1 MASEW
6 ALNACFPPSDFRF
19 TPSVASLVSAFNV
32 GTSKVQILNTRQN
45 QPNPFREET
54 VIGFYLPEVAEATL
68 VISDVSGKVVKLLR
82 IQGVRGYNSVSLRRD
97 ELPTGVLQYTVK
109 TDEHT
114 DTKTMIITD

>member
-1 MASEW
+1 M
-6 ALNACFPPSDFRF
+6 
-19 TPSVASLVSAFNV
+19 SAFNV